1 MKLLVDLKDYSAG
14 WYRWL
19 GYVILIIAA
28 IIFGAFLLL
37 IPLVAGFWNC
47 LPLSLML
54 LIAFFS
60 FVFLV
65 KALGCAF
72 KIPLKIYDAGIGIQ
86 SIYGLRE
93 NFVPFEDI
101 SVVEIFD
108 DWRGVYAMRK
118 CRIDTA
124 QGKTI
129 TSIEN
134 FSGAEKLEEFIEK
147 IKPIFENKG
156 FRLALERYGYRGM
169 QFRFER

>member
-1 MKLLVDLKDYSAG
+1 MKPLVDVKDYAAE
-14 WYRWL
+14 WYRWS
-19 GYVILIIAA
+19 GYVLLIIAA
-28 IIFGAFLLL
+28 IIFGELTL
-37 IPLVAGFWNC
+37 ITPFIAGFWNC

-60 FVFLV
+60 LVFLV
-65 KALGCAF
+65 KECGFAF

-93 NFVPFEDI
+93 KFVPFEDI
-101 SVVEIFD
+101 NVVEIFD
-108 DWRGVYAMRK
+108 DWRGIYAVRK

-129 TSIEN
+129 TSVEN

-147 IKPIFENKG
+147 IKPIFEKKG
-156 FRLALERYGYRGM
+156 FRRVLERHGYREM
-169 QFRFER
+169 RFRFER